1 MAVAQLKNLQ
11 RRLLLLSD
19 EAEQG
24 LNRACG
30 HELWKT
36 VGPDAIDG
44 LEIRPGEQRQ
54 IIGMANG
61 MLCVSCRRPSANG

>member
-11 RRLLLLSD
+11 RRLQLLLD

-30 HELWKT
+30 NELWKT
-36 VGPDAIDG
+36 LGPDAIDG
-44 LEIRPGEQRQ
+44 LDDSSRRAE
-54 IIGMANG
+54 ANYWYG
-61 MLCVSCRRPSANG
+61 QWNVVRELKEVVG

>member
-11 RRLLLLSD
+11 RRLLLLAD

-36 VGPDAIDG
+36 VGPDAIDA
-44 LEIRPGEQRQ
+44 LEDPARRAE
-54 IIGMANG
+54 ANYW
-61 MLCVSCRRPSANG
+61 